1 MIFFP
6 FFLLCYNEFKER
18 QTSVEHIN
26 YICLLS
32 NSYNYIKYHICMILL
47 ISKQMTDLQCITDL
61 TLKFYFKVR
70 IETQTEYLCGGT
82 YSTLQSSAIK

>member
-1 MIFFP
+1 
-6 FFLLCYNEFKER
+6 
-18 QTSVEHIN
+18 
-26 YICLLS
+26 
-32 NSYNYIKYHICMILL
+32 MILL